1 MLCRTSST
9 CLCTSPR
16 SESCWD
22 GPGCQRFAESLLP
35 VSSRLP
41 ANFRTFFKMPGLV
54 RLMGRNYPCWV
65 QMITQTNPAMKE
77 QTATHVSWTERL
89 SLGAP
94 PSMRQSRR
102 AACPLSCAD
111 SLLLMRFLAT
121 ELQLQSAD
129 LSHALKAHMHIQLLH
144 IYSPRIL
151 GLYAVAAK
159 NPRLENNKTRA
170 IPPASTSRTCS

>member
-1 MLCRTSST
+1 MHATFCPGALRMSNSK
-9 CLCTSPR
+9 SP
-16 SESCWD
+16 ESPSRGRPHCFHQA
-22 GPGCQRFAESLLP
+22 QR
-35 VSSRLP
+35 
-41 ANFRTFFKMPGLV
+41 G
-54 RLMGRNYPCWV
+54 LMGRRYPCWA
-65 QMITQTNPAMKE
+65 QMITQTNPAVKE

-94 PSMRQSRR
+94 PSMMQSRR

-111 SLLLMRFLAT
+111 PLLLMRFLAT

-129 LSHALKAHMHIQLLH
+129 LSHAFKAHMHIQLLH

-151 GLYAVAAK
+151 GLCAVAAK
-159 NPRLENNKTRA
+159 NPKLENNEARA